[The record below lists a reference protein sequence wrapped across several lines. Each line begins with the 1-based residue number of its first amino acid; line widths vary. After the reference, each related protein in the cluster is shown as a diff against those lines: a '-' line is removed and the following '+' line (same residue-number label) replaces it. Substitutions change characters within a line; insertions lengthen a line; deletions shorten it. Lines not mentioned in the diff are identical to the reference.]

1 MFIFNYIYYFI
12 TLKLKFK
19 VAPYSSLKSGKHMF
33 HTQNLVSEK
42 REYPFYIVMLYIIRY
57 PDIPLLYKYES
68 SKQ

>member
-33 HTQNLVSEK
+33 HTQNLVLEK
-42 REYPFYIVMLYIIRY
+42 REY
-57 PDIPLLYKYES
+57 S
-68 SKQ
+68 